1 MKWNPYLI
9 AINLFKFLNY
19 LSIALL
25 ILSIYNYIFGNP
37 ILLDSNNNTEV
48 SLNESNID
56 TTNNSDNN
64 NTKFRDIP
72 TPPVYSDILNP
83 KFRDIPTPPVYSD
96 NLYQKTRRWLH
107 WRFFVNRSDRYQ
119 SYDEFQT
126 AWTPDFSLRKTI
138 LLELKRFKENPLE
151 YIQEDRNNLRKRI
164 LEDKAFEKSTNY
176 VEGRGWLTRSGRDY
190 LARQGYEVLNS
201 KIVKIKK

>member
-64 NTKFRDIP
+64 NT
-72 TPPVYSDILNP
+72 